1 MVPINILNNTP
12 NSLTIHKGKPI
23 GEFQILDEKTQIHG
37 TEPGK
42 SPSGISHFC
51 SHASFQ
57 TNDIKKQKDA
67 DFLSNFEL
75 HANEWSKDQEQ
86 KIKQL
91 LLDNRDLFVTP
102 DNPALGFTRVVE
114 HQIHLK
120 PDAIPK
126 HQRPYKLSP
135 DKREVLRHHLDELLR
150 QGIISTVNENED
162 IPISSPIVL
171 VFKRNKP
178 KPGIEPGTPEASLS
192 MFRFCVDFRYLNSQ
206 TQDFCYAIPS
216 VEDLTESFTH
226 KTPNYITG
234 LDLSSGYF
242 QIGISPDS
250 SRFTAFNTCFGT
262 YKFSRLPQGLKMSP
276 NSFQFLMD
284 KLMSGLSFKS
294 VLCYLDNILVV
305 SETFDEHIRD
315 LQEVFDRLRQA
326 GLKFSPHKCTFAQKK
341 CVFLGHEI
349 SKDGLK
355 PRPDRLNS
363 IAEYPVPKNAKA
375 LKRYL
380 GLMNWFKKYIPQYSA
395 VANPLYKGHLCLWR
409 EDSLKDK
416 CNTKHFKINFYFIF
430 SVCK

>member
-1 MVPINILNNTP
+1 M
-12 NSLTIHKGKPI
+12 
-23 GEFQILDEKTQIHG
+23 
-37 TEPGK
+37 
-42 SPSGISHFC
+42 
-51 SHASFQ
+51 
-57 TNDIKKQKDA
+57 
-67 DFLSNFEL
+67 
-75 HANEWSKDQEQ
+75 
-86 KIKQL
+86 
-91 LLDNRDLFVTP
+91 
-102 DNPALGFTRVVE
+102 
-114 HQIHLK
+114 
-120 PDAIPK
+120 
-126 HQRPYKLSP
+126 
-135 DKREVLRHHLDELLR
+135 
-150 QGIISTVNENED
+150 
-162 IPISSPIVL
+162 
-171 VFKRNKP
+171 
-178 KPGIEPGTPEASLS
+178 
-192 MFRFCVDFRYLNSQ
+192 NSQ

-242 QIGISPDS
+242 QMGISPDS

-262 YKFSRLPQGLKMSP
+262 YKFSRLPQGLKTSP

-294 VLCYLDNILVV
+294 VLCYLDDILVV

-355 PRPDRLNS
+355 PPSDRLDS

-380 GLMNWFKKYIPQYSA
+380 GLMNWFKNYIPQYSA
-395 VANPLYKGHLCLWR
+395 VANPLYKLLRRGEKFLWQSQHQAAFEKLKELLLNSEALAFPR
-409 EDSLKDK
+409 YDLSFYLAVDSSSKGIGYMLYQLHPSENHSEIPRVVRFGSKSLSKWQQSYGPTKLELLGMVTSILDCASYLRGRKFIVECDHQALKPLFQK
-416 CNTKHFKINFYFIF
+416 NLKGAIYERWLAILQSFNFEIRY
-430 SVCK
+430 KKA